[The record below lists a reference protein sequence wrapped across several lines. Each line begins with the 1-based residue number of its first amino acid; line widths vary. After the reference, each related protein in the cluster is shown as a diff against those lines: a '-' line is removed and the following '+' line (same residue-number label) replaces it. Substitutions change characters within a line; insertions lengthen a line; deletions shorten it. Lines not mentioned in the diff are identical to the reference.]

1 MIGEDKTA
9 NALFALHGILV
20 LLRKWAYGGESPEKI
35 ASILDTAE
43 MLPRLMAQP
52 EDRTVD
58 FERYLAD
65 IARRYPQFSMVLT
78 RFRDPVPE
86 KW

>member
-1 MIGEDKTA
+1 MIEKGKTA
-9 NALFALHGILV
+9 NSLFALNGILV
-20 LLRKWAYGGESPEKI
+20 LLRKWAYDGESPEKI
-35 ASILDTAE
+35 AKVLDDAE
-43 MLPRLMAQP
+43 MLPRLIAEP

-58 FERYLAD
+58 FEKYLAA

-78 RFRDPVPE
+78 RFRDPVPD